1 MERPNTLFTA
11 SDQHGAAPLAA
22 VGRPAYRRRTLIL
35 RERSTGRKCEVTRY
49 E

>member
-22 VGRPAYRRRTLIL
+22 VPCLQTPHLDPEGTLH
-35 RERSTGRKCEVTRY
+35 REEV
-49 E
+49 